1 MKNITLVP
9 LDTNRFDL
17 DVIQRLH
24 HGTTVIRYDP
34 DTGRSTLC
42 TLKLDASCGLLS
54 WRKVGN
60 SGTKDMKDKVFY
72 KLMISIKAFLNKKLL
87 IQKVLEIFCEIC

>member
-1 MKNITLVP
+1 MLLQGYEPVQPVQGISRNVTLVS

-24 HGTTVIRYDP
+24 HGTTVIHYDM

-42 TLKLDASCGLLS
+42 MLRMDASCSVLS
-54 WRKVGN
+54 WHKVGYLG
-60 SGTKDMKDKVFY
+60 SKESRDKVCLYLVF
-72 KLMISIKAFLNKKLL
+72 AFA
-87 IQKVLEIFCEIC
+87 VWD